1 MTIFMWNCELEVKDT
16 WCGTL
21 EWNVQREGGPDLKE
35 FKIAVPAQSEDKLFF
50 RPRKEPNSLVVVQID
65 KRRMLHIQA
74 L

>member
-1 MTIFMWNCELEVKDT
+1 
-16 WCGTL
+16 
-21 EWNVQREGGPDLKE
+21 VQREGGPDLKE